1 MKKHIIARGVVVPP
15 DTANTLRD
23 CVKRALR
30 AFADVNHLRGRK
42 GKSAADTA
50 ELLRRE
56 TKLDSRLMELLLLA
70 AKIFTEYKKAC
81 DEQDVR
87 ELAKHRAEQTGEPQV
102 IRRLYEPNE
111 TIIANNGNEPF

>member
-1 MKKHIIARGVVVPP
+1 MKNHIARGVVVPP

-30 AFADVNHLRGRK
+30 AFADVNHLRGRE

-56 TKLDSRLMELLLLA
+56 TKLDALLTQLLLLA
-70 AKIFTEYKKAC
+70 AKIFLPKEI
-81 DEQDVR
+81 
-87 ELAKHRAEQTGEPQV
+87 EL
-102 IRRLYEPNE
+102 
-111 TIIANNGNEPF
+111 